1 MAAQSA
7 NAATFSYGGAVGEL
21 LGISDFTINQT
32 AIDTTDLATASRT
45 FIAGKNATTFTV
57 EVLWSYASHAT
68 VTGDALDGGS
78 AAVVIDFGDGSVSCT
93 AFPTS
98 VAINAAMD
106 DAVKATLS
114 FQATGTITIAASP

>member
-7 NAATFSYGGAVGEL
+7 NAATFSYGSAVGEL

-32 AIDTTDLATASRT
+32 AIDTTNLATASRT

-57 EVLWSYASHAT
+57 EVQWSHTDHAT
-68 VTGDALDGGS
+68 VTGDALDGGT
-78 AAVVIDFGDGSVSCT
+78 ATATLDFGDGQVSCT

-106 DAVKATLS
+106 DTVKATIS
-114 FQATGTITIAASP
+114 FQATGAITITA